1 MSKYDPELADIK
13 KTNSGEN
20 NTTVLDVPADF
31 NKNNANSG
39 TRWQQFKAS
48 FQRKEDFTSNDLSA
62 EEKAEIIH
70 ARTEGEKL
78 NKGIKNRHMIMISMA
93 TGIGTGLLVGSGSS
107 LHKGGPAGLVIGII
121 IVGAMLVN
129 VMEAAGEL
137 AVTYGDLTGG
147 FNAYTS
153 ILIDPSFAFA
163 VSWNYCIQ
171 WLCVMPLEL
180 VTATMTIK
188 YWTQINSDA
197 WVCIF
202 YVLIVAINMVGSSAY
217 GEAEFIFNTSK
228 TLMIIGFII
237 LTIVISVGGAGDH
250 VYYGAKFWHHPG
262 AFANSFKGVCCVFV
276 NSAFSLGCTEMLAFS
291 ASEQAN
297 PRKAIPSATKQ
308 VCYRIIF
315 LFVIPLF
322 MISLLVPYNS
332 PDLLGASGAA
342 KTHSSPFV
350 IAVSSVKVVP
360 HIVNF
365 VILLAVLSV
374 GNSALFC
381 ASRTLQSL
389 AEQGYAPKYFNYID
403 AAGRPFR
410 ALVFSSFIG
419 LFSFIAAYDKQEQVF
434 NWLLSISGL
443 STIFTWTGI
452 VLSHV
457 RFRTAFKVQG
467 FAISELGYTAKTGV
481 IGSYFAIVINVL
493 ILMAQFWIALFPV
506 DSDGKADAN
515 SFFQNYLGAVVA
527 LVMYLG
533 HKVYTRS
540 WRIFIPASEIDLVK
554 GRKLFDGDVLA
565 QEAAE
570 DAEMVRNSSLW
581 YRTYR
586 FWC

>member
-13 KTNSGEN
+13 KTDSNQN
-20 NTTVLDVPADF
+20 NTTVLDVPANF
-31 NKNNANSG
+31 TNNDHSNGS
-39 TRWQQFKAS
+39 RWQQFKAS
-48 FQRKEDFTSNDLSA
+48 FQRKEDYISPHLSA

-78 NKGIKNRHMIMISMA
+78 NKGIKNRHMVMIAIA

-107 LHKGGPAGLVIGII
+107 LSKGGPAGLIIGII
-121 IVGAMLVN
+121 VVGAMLVN
-129 VMEAAGEL
+129 VMEAAGEM

-188 YWTQINSDA
+188 YWTDINSDA
-197 WVCIF
+197 WVAIF
-202 YVLIVAINMVGSSAY
+202 YVLIVVINLIGSAGY
-217 GEAEFIFNTSK
+217 GEAEFFFNTSK
-228 TLMIIGFII
+228 TIMIIGFII
-237 LTIVISVGGAGDH
+237 LTIILSVGGAGDK
-250 VYYGAKFWHHPG
+250 VYHGAHYWHNPG
-262 AFANSFKGVCCVFV
+262 AFANGFKGVCAVFV
-276 NSAFSLGCTEMLAFS
+276 NSAFSLGCTEMLALS

-308 VCYRIIF
+308 VFYRIIF
-315 LFVIPLF
+315 LFIIPLF
-322 MISLLVPYNS
+322 MIGLLVPYNS
-332 PDLLGASGAA
+332 PDLLGAGGS

-350 IAVSSVKVVP
+350 IAVSSVRVVP
-360 HIVNF
+360 HIVNA

-381 ASRTLQSL
+381 SSRTLQSL

-403 AAGRPFR
+403 ASGRPLR
-410 ALVFSSFIG
+410 ALICASIIG
-419 LFSFIAAYDKQEQVF
+419 LFSFIAAYEKQETVF

-443 STIFTWTGI
+443 STIFTWSGI
-452 VLSHV
+452 VLSHI
-457 RFRTAFKVQG
+457 RFRAAFKAQG
-467 FAISELGYTAKTGV
+467 YSLSELGYVSKFGT
-481 IGSYFAIVINVL
+481 IGSYFALIINIL

-506 DSDGKADAN
+506 GEGGKADAN
-515 SFFQNYLGAVVA
+515 NFFQNYLGAVVA
-527 LVMYLG
+527 LVMYIG
-533 HKVYTRS
+533 HKLYTRS
-540 WRIFIPASEIDLVK
+540 WALFIPASEIDLVK

-565 QEAAE
+565 QEAEE
-570 DAEMVRNSSLW
+570 DAEMIRNSSFM
-581 YRTYR
+581 YKTYR